1 MILNRKKRVM
11 DSKER
16 ERDLKDKLLLVEE
29 EEMNVEIILYC
40 FGYL

>member
-1 MILNRKKRVM
+1 M